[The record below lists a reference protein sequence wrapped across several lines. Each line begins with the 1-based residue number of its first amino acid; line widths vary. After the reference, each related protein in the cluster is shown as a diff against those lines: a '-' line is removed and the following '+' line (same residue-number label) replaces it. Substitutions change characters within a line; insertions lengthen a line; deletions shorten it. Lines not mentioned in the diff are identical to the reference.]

1 MEAPASNISSDTRSV
16 EREAARP
23 PGDLLNRVGAM
34 CLIPGLLAEL
44 GVDPAAVFAAA
55 GVPMAMFADR
65 EALLPLSTLARVVC
79 LSVEAS
85 GRRDLGLMIAL
96 RARAD
101 HLGLLGDLFARAE
114 TLRSGLK
121 DILAYLHLNLRG
133 GVACLEV
140 DDAVAEMQMTLPETL
155 GEARAAFED
164 LAIAVFF
171 HALKGYLGSR
181 WRPHEV
187 RFSHGPPD
195 DPTPY
200 RRLFG
205 EAVSF
210 DALNGG
216 VVFAAADLDRSR
228 IAHDWN
234 RRRLEAA
241 ARVASSRLG
250 VSFEEQVRWA
260 IHAHLLQGPVT
271 AEAVANDLGLAHR
284 TLNRRLA
291 ARGLTFAA
299 LLKEVRFATA
309 RRLLSQST
317 TPLAEIATA
326 VGYSEPSVFSNAFRR
341 WSGETPRTWRAA
353 NAAG

>member
-1 MEAPASNISSDTRSV
+1 MEAPASNISSGTRSGG
-16 EREAARP
+16 REAARI
-23 PGDLLNRVGAM
+23 PGDLLNRVGAI
-34 CLIPGLLAEL
+34 CLVPGLLAEW
-44 GVDPAAVFAAA
+44 GVDPAPVFAAA
-55 GVPMAMFADR
+55 GATMAMFADR
-65 EALLPLSTLARVVC
+65 ETLVPLTTLARVVS

-101 HLGLLGDLFARAE
+101 HLGLLGDLFGRAE
-114 TLRSGLK
+114 TLRSGLNHV
-121 DILAYLHLNLRG
+121 LAYLHLNLRG
-133 GVACLEV
+133 AVARLDV
-140 DDAVAEMQMTLPETL
+140 DDETVEIQITLPEAL
-155 GEARAAFED
+155 GDADHAFED
-164 LAIAVFF
+164 LAVAVFF
-171 HALKGYLGSR
+171 HAMKRYLGSR

-187 RFSHGPPD
+187 RFSHRPPD
-195 DPTPY
+195 DLTPY

-205 EAVSF
+205 EAVGF
-210 DALNGG
+210 DALNGAIA
-216 VVFAAADLDRSR
+216 FAAADLERSMTVHDRR
-228 IAHDWN
+228 

-241 ARVASSRLG
+241 ARAASSRLG

-260 IHAHLLQGPVT
+260 IHAHLFKGAVT
-271 AEAVANDLGLAHR
+271 IEDVAHDLGLARR

-291 ARGLTFAA
+291 ARGLTFSG

-326 VGYSEPSVFSNAFRR
+326 IGYSEPSVFSNAFRR